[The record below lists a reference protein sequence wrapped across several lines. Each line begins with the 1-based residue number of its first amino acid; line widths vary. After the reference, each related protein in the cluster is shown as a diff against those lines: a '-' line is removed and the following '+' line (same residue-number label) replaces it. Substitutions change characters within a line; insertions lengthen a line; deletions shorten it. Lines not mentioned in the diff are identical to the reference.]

1 MKIQSVQARLFNVPL
16 PFVMADAK
24 HGDHHFFQLVTAT
37 VTLEDGSTG
46 TGYTYTGGKGG
57 HAIAAMITHDM
68 APALVGADGTD
79 IAARYDQMEWHLHY
93 VARGGIA
100 SFAVSAVDIA
110 LWDLKGKREARP
122 LWQMAGGA
130 GKTCRAYRGLPRYG
144 PAHAV
149 RARKQVRI
157 VAVILDVVIKTK
169 FVGETLQQ
177 LPAPTF
183 GD

>member
-1 MKIQSVQARLFNVPL
+1 MPVPNKWRRLQDTNLRVKSRKKKKCNGL
-16 PFVMADAK
+16 
-24 HGDHHFFQLVTAT
+24 
-37 VTLEDGSTG
+37 
-46 TGYTYTGGKGG
+46 
-57 HAIAAMITHDM
+57 AIT
-68 APALVGADGTD
+68 
-79 IAARYDQMEWHLHY
+79 
-93 VARGGIA
+93 
-100 SFAVSAVDIA
+100 
-110 LWDLKGKREARP
+110 
-122 LWQMAGGA
+122 
-130 GKTCRAYRGLPRYG
+130 LPRYG